1 MVSETYLSYHLKL
14 RCSRIAS
21 KCQSLGY
28 SRKSGRSSGLNI
40 NNYRAE
46 HCALAVPTTWNAGN
60 HTHTSFLAISWSRL
74 GRRLT
79 LWLIARLRMCLGR
92 VWKTRELEDFC
103 ETAFNM
109 ALISA
114 ARAWAKVDTGM
125 KSTASEHDKQQ
136 KNQSILYVNYRITLR
151 TAIQYLLDIKVSTVP
166 VPEEISVLY
175 ISWSSQKW
183 SSKYLY
189 INESES
195 CLSNNSYLH

>member
-1 MVSETYLSYHLKL
+1 MSETYLSYHLKL
-14 RCSRIAS
+14 RCSCISS
-21 KCQSLGY
+21 KYQSLGY

-40 NNYRAE
+40 KNYRAE
-46 HCALAVPTTWNAGN
+46 HSALAVPTTRNAVN
-60 HTHTSFLAISWSRL
+60 HTYTSFLAISWSRL

-125 KSTASEHDKQQ
+125 KRTASEHDKQQ
-136 KNQSILYVNYRITLR
+136 KNQRRILHVNYGITPS
-151 TAIQYLLDIKVSTVP
+151 TAVLLLDTKVSTVP
-166 VPEEISVLY
+166 VTEEISVLY
-175 ISWSSQKW
+175 ISWSSQIW
-183 SSKYLY
+183 SRKYLY
-189 INESES
+189 MNESES
-195 CLSNNSYLH
+195 CLTNNSYLH